1 MAVYCFLVPYSLG
14 GFATKKLVLKFNL
27 RMTQDS
33 DLFGAIPPPKPTDRL
48 FFALF
53 PSEEAIPQIVKTSQN
68 LRDVHGLTGK
78 SISNDRLH
86 VTLHHVGDYAGGL
99 PDGLVETVQEVASK
113 IEMSAFDVT
122 FDRAMSFAG
131 SPRNKPFVLRGNEGR
146 AGGLADLMA
155 FQKSFY
161 LAMCRVGLQ
170 GPRANT
176 KFAPH
181 VTLMYDPVG
190 VAEQTVEPIRWTAQD
205 FVLVHSLLGQTKH
218 IHLGRWP
225 VQA

>member
-1 MAVYCFLVPYSLG
+1 MSTPYLLPKSSSL
-14 GFATKKLVLKFNL
+14 A
-27 RMTQDS
+27 S

-53 PSEEAIPQIVKTSQN
+53 PSDEAIPQIVKTAQN
-68 LRDVHGLTGK
+68 LRDAHGLTGK
-78 SISNDRLH
+78 SLSNDRLH

-99 PDGLVETVQEVASK
+99 PDEVVKAAQEAASK
-113 IEMSAFDVT
+113 IEMPALDVT

-131 SPRNKPFVLRGNEGR
+131 SPRNKPFVLRGDESR

-155 FQKSFY
+155 FQKAFY
-161 LAMCRVGLQ
+161 LAMCRAGLQ
-170 GPRANT
+170 GPRANA

-181 VTLMYDPVG
+181 VTLMYDSQG
-190 VAEQTVEPIRWTAQD
+190 VPEQAVEPICWTAHD

-225 VQA
+225 SKNSIQN

>member
-1 MAVYCFLVPYSLG
+1 
-14 GFATKKLVLKFNL
+14 
-27 RMTQDS
+27 MTQDS
-33 DLFGAIPPPKPTDRL
+33 DLFGEIPSTKPTDRL

-68 LRDVHGLTGK
+68 LREVHGLTGK
-78 SISNDRLH
+78 SLSNDRLH

-99 PDGLVETVQEVASK
+99 PEGLVETVQEVASK
-113 IEMSAFDVT
+113 MAMSAFDVT

-131 SPRNKPFVLRGNEGR
+131 SPRNKPFVLRGNVGR

-155 FQKSFY
+155 FQKEFY
-161 LAMCRVGLQ
+161 LSMCRAGLQ
-170 GPRANT
+170 GPRANA

-181 VTLMYDPVG
+181 VTLMYESQAVP
-190 VAEQTVEPIRWTAQD
+190 EQVIEPIRWAAHD

-218 IHLGRWP
+218 IHLGCWP
-225 VQA
+225 AHI

>member
-1 MAVYCFLVPYSLG
+1 MSDY
-14 GFATKKLVLKFNL
+14 
-27 RMTQDS
+27 S
-33 DLFGAIPPPKPTDRL
+33 DLFGFIPPAKPTDRL

-53 PSEEAIPQIVKTSQN
+53 PSEEAISQIVKTSQQ
-68 LRDVHGLTGK
+68 LRDAYGLTGK
-78 SISNDRLH
+78 SLSNDRLH
-86 VTLHHVGDYAGGL
+86 ITLHHVGDYAGGL
-99 PDGLVETVQEVASK
+99 PEGLVEMVQEVASK
-113 IEMSAFDVT
+113 IETPAFDVT

-155 FQKSFY
+155 FQKVFY
-161 LAMCRVGLQ
+161 LSMCRAGLQ
-170 GPRANT
+170 GPRANA

-181 VTLMYDPVG
+181 VTLMYDSQAVPER
-190 VAEQTVEPIRWTAQD
+190 AVEPIRWAAHD

-225 VQA
+225 AHT

>member
-1 MAVYCFLVPYSLG
+1 M
-14 GFATKKLVLKFNL
+14 ND
-27 RMTQDS
+27 QS
-33 DLFGAIPPPKPTDRL
+33 DLFGIQEPAHQSKPTDRL

-53 PSEEAIPQIVKTSQN
+53 PCEEAIPHIVKTSQQ
-68 LRDVHGLTGK
+68 LRNEHGLTGK
-78 SISNDRLH
+78 SLSNDRLH

-99 PDGLVETVQEVASK
+99 PNGLVEAAQNVAAT
-113 IEMSAFDVT
+113 IAMPAFEVT

-131 SPRNKPFVLRGNEGR
+131 RPRNRPFVMRGNEKHD
-146 AGGLADLMA
+146 GGLAALMA
-155 FQKSFY
+155 FQKTIY

-170 GPRANT
+170 GPRANV

-181 VTLMYDPVG
+181 VTLMYDDQG
-190 VAEQTVEPIRWTAQD
+190 VPEQAIEPARWTAHD

-225 VQA
+225 AQA

>member
-1 MAVYCFLVPYSLG
+1 
-14 GFATKKLVLKFNL
+14 
-27 RMTQDS
+27 MTQDS
-33 DLFGAIPPPKPTDRL
+33 DLFGSIPPPKPTDRL

-53 PSEEAIPQIVKTSQN
+53 PSGEAIPQIVKTSQN
-68 LRDVHGLTGK
+68 LRNEHGLTGK
-78 SISNDRLH
+78 SLSNDRFH

-99 PDGLVETVQEVASK
+99 PSGLVETVQDVASK
-113 IEMSAFDVT
+113 IEMPAFDVT

-131 SPRNKPFVLRGNEGR
+131 SPRNKPFVLRGNEPHD
-146 AGGLADLMA
+146 GGLAALMA

-161 LAMCRVGLQ
+161 LAMCRAGLQ
-170 GPRANT
+170 GPRANA

-181 VTLMYDPVG
+181 VTLMYDSQG
-190 VAEQTVEPIRWTAQD
+190 VPEQAVEPISWSAHD

-225 VQA
+225 LTV